1 MISNNVGIALEQP
14 TLVTTMAPAAAP
26 NFILSESSTPLSFDE
41 QKLDMKASP
50 APVGLIDFTLKLLIP
65 SCLTFLIFSN
75 FNSTSI
81 GFLYS

>member
-26 NFILSESSTPLSFDE
+26 NLILLESSTPLSLDE

-50 APVGLIDFTLKLLIP
+50 APVGLIDFTLKLLKP
-65 SCLTFLIFSN
+65 N
-75 FNSTSI
+75 
-81 GFLYS
+81 